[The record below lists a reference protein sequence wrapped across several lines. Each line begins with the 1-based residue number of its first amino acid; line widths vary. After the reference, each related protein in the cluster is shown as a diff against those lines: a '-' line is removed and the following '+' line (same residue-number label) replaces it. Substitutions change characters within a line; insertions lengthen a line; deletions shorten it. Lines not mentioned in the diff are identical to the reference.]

1 MAETA
6 HGAAGADSGF
16 AGFFRSPPVVAINHI
31 LAGAAWARD
40 RLRPHAGKRIQLSIA
55 PLAITLVILDSG
67 NVADATQGDSAE
79 TRITL
84 TPGTALHM
92 LTTDANAWR
101 NAQVEGDTALARDIL
116 HLAQNLHWDIE
127 EDLSRV
133 FGDIVAH
140 RMVRTGNDLRRWQ
153 SSTFENLARSAA
165 AYWTEERPLVATRD
179 DVQRYVREVDV
190 LRDDVARA
198 EKRLDTLLRRYASAL

>member
-1 MAETA
+1 MTETA

-16 AGFFRSPPVVAINHI
+16 AGFFRSPVVVAINHI
-31 LAGAAWARD
+31 LAGASWAQD
-40 RLRPHAGKRIQLSIA
+40 RLKPHAGKRIHISVV
-55 PLAITLVILDSG
+55 PFSITLTILDSG
-67 NVADATQGDSAE
+67 NVTNSTHGDTAD
-79 TRITL
+79 TRIAL

-116 HLAQNLHWDIE
+116 HLAQNLRWDIE

-140 RMVRTGNDLRRWQ
+140 RMARAGSELRRWQ
-153 SSTFENLARSAA
+153 RSTAENLARSAA

-198 EKRLDTLLRRYASAL
+198 EKRLDTLLRHHASAL